1 MTLVYLL
8 SIPFLLLGYV
18 IGGRYIQLYFT
29 TIRKTLQL
37 VSLFI
42 AIYVMAMLLF
52 VYGLLSEALAGTLM
66 SLFYAFLS
74 GLAMGKLHSQLNIK
88 KSAGH
93 SLYNYKNPV
102 IHFTPLVIGSTLI
115 IAGLLRIGWAFDF
128 VVTPIRL
135 FSGTSLVL
143 FGLVSFTLYITPH
156 LSTQSVLLID
166 QAINWKTF
174 LDYQWLG
181 EDEVQM
187 VFKKENK
194 SINTSEQRNIV
205 MTIQVN
211 PGDRIKVEHI
221 LAMKKN
227 ALNDPDS

>member
-18 IGGRYIQLYFT
+18 IGGRYIQLYFA

-37 VSLFI
+37 VSLSI

-93 SLYNYKNPV
+93 PLYNYKNPV